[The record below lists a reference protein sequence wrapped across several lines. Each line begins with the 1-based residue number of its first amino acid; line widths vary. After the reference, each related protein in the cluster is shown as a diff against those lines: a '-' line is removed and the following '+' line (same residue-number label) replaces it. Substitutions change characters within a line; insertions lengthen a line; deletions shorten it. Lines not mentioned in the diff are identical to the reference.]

1 SKRWQVVIM
10 EFLDDYE
17 LLTLHETTEV
27 KNAIK
32 KVVIK
37 MHNAGFV
44 YSDLRCKNILCRKKQ
59 RIDDNNLKS

>member
-1 SKRWQVVIM
+1 M

-44 YSDLRCKNILCRKKQ
+44 YSDLR
-59 RIDDNNLKS
+59 